1 MPKTNSNA
9 TEVGTIGKN
18 EIRWVSAYD
27 VQRNLKYII
36 TSNKDKSM
44 YYIYDKNY
52 KKLGRDRSPLALER
66 KFFGDK

>member
-1 MPKTNSNA
+1 MPRTKKEAAETGA
-9 TEVGTIGKN
+9 IGKN

-27 VQRNLKYII
+27 PQYNLKYII
-36 TSNKDKSM
+36 TSNKDKDM
-44 YYIYDKNY
+44 FYIYDKNY